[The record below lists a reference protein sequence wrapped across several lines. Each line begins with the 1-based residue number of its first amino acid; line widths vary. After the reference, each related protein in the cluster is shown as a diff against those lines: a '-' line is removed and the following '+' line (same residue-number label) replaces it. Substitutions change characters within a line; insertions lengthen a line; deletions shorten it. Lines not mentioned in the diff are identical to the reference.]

1 MSSPVSRYLRLNASC
16 LAMTSDH
23 WSART
28 DAHFSW
34 FP

>member
-1 MSSPVSRYLRLNASC
+1 MSSPVAWYLRLNAFC
-16 LAMTSDH
+16 LAMASGQ
-23 WSART
+23 SAART